1 MIGTVQSCDKSKSGQ
16 SWRVKI
22 DGKYYG
28 AKFDSHLETAINRK
42 IDFFAKPT
50 DFGDWIESWAYSTDQ
65 PLAGSPS
72 PANTAVKPSN
82 GDRWWLPFVS
92 NQVAH
97 AIAAGRIQTP
107 ADMNA
112 WAKAAK
118 ECVLATDI
126 L

>member
-1 MIGTVQSCDKSKSGQ
+1 MIGTVQSCDKSKSGK

-28 AKFDSHLETAINRK
+28 AKFDSHLETAIGK
-42 IDFFAKPT
+42 AVDFNYKTT
-50 DFGDWIESWAYSTDQ
+50 DFGEWIESWAYTQAPAS
-65 PLAGSPS
+65 A